1 MGRNLEDLVVDN
13 ELFKTWLIYLAIFS
27 VAMIVETVIYGKFK
41 NPFLEEVIKEVINRF
56 KSSVPSSAN
65 PLLLFTIIFF
75 HNFIVATIALIF
87 SPTFIIPA
95 AMLAINGVIVGY
107 VISYG
112 FSKLGIAGSIIGL
125 VPHGGIE
132 APAVALAAASG
143 ILIKRGFKSFIFSAA
158 TIGIVVYV
166 LLLVAAFTESVI
178 TSSLL
183 LFTLWVK

>member
-27 VAMIVETVIYGKFK
+27 IAMIVEAVIYGRFK
-41 NPFLEEVIKEVINRF
+41 NPFLEEIIKEF
-56 KSSVPSSAN
+56 KGSVPTSLN
-65 PLLLFTIIFF
+65 PLLLFALIFF
-75 HNFIVATIALIF
+75 HNFIVATIALIL

-95 AMLAINGVIVGY
+95 AMLAINGAIVGY
-107 VISYG
+107 VISYS

-125 VPHGGIE
+125 IPHGGIE

-143 ILIKRGFKSFIFSAA
+143 IIIKRGFRSFIFSAA
-158 TIGIVVYV
+158 TISIVVYV

>member
-1 MGRNLEDLVVDN
+1 MGRSLEDLVVDN
-13 ELFKTWLIYLAIFS
+13 ELFKTWLIYLTIFS
-27 VAMIVETVIYGKFK
+27 IAMVVETVVYGKSK
-41 NPFLEEVIKEVINRF
+41 NPFLEEVINRF
-56 KSSVPSSAN
+56 KSSVPSTTN
-65 PLLLFTIIFF
+65 PLLLFAMIFF

-107 VISYG
+107 VISYS

-125 VPHGGIE
+125 IPHGGIE

-143 ILIKRGFKSFIFSAA
+143 ILIKRGFKSFIFSAT

-178 TSSLL
+178 TLSLL